1 TVNAEGRVLSTQILK
16 SSGIAAL
23 DRAALDIAA
32 SAGPFGVFTREM
44 KQEFD
49 QLAMVSRYTF
59 KRNQTVQAESS
70 EP

>member
-1 TVNAEGRVLSTQILK
+1 
-16 SSGIAAL
+16 
-23 DRAALDIAA
+23 
-32 SAGPFGVFTREM
+32 M

-49 QLAMVSRYTF
+49 QLALVSRYTF